1 MKEKMKKQRKQVKK
15 TILMKEK
22 TGNERPLKMT
32 KPFDHIDS
40 SVALETRNRD
50 SQKSFLMKVESPA
63 TGGGEVMLETESWQ

>member
-32 KPFDHIDS
+32 KSFDHIDS
-40 SVALETRNRD
+40 LFALETRNGD
-50 SQKSFLMKVESPA
+50 SQKSFLMKVDSHA
-63 TGGGEVMLETESWQ
+63 NGGVEVMLETES